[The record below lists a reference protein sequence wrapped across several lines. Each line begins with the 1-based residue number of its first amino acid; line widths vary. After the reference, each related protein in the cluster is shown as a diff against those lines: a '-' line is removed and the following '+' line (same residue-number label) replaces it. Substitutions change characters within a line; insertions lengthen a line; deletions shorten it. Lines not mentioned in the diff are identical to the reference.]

1 MASGRHYFAGRDA
14 ARSSRAPGAFTASAS
29 TSVTIAIRPSQ
40 RRRDAVFVPVSWGKR
55 KEEYFLCED
64 WKGCVAL
71 KLQEKF
77 VFLSAVSPEMFD

>member
-1 MASGRHYFAGRDA
+1 M
-14 ARSSRAPGAFTASAS
+14 
-29 TSVTIAIRPSQ
+29 
-40 RRRDAVFVPVSWGKR
+40 FVPVSWGKR